1 MEDSRTKLCPFKRM
15 PDGGLGLCSGEA
27 CMAYFEYKSN
37 FTQFGETAAPD
48 AVGLCRMM
56 LQTPQYCV

>member
-15 PDGGLGLCSGEA
+15 PDGGLGLCIGEA

-37 FTQFGETAAPD
+37 FTQPD